1 MDRLI
6 ITMILIIVALLV
18 WNIWLQEAGEVE
30 RCHHR
35 TAMAK
40 LTATLREKEAENARL
55 KARDAH
61 TDWMREDAAAGQIAD
76 LQRRNEILRTMNAGL
91 DRRAQWTS

>member
-1 MDRLI
+1 MDRLF
-6 ITMILIIVALLV
+6 ITMILIIVALV
-18 WNIWLQEAGEVE
+18 TWNIWLQEAGKVE
-30 RCHHR
+30 RFQHR

-40 LTATLREKEAENARL
+40 LTTTLRETEAENARL

-61 TDWMREDAAAGQIAD
+61 IDWMQEDAAAGQIAD

-91 DRRAQWTS
+91 NRRAQWTG